1 MWTQVSKCVRIQ
13 QVGKATG
20 ITQLSMNLDHLSDLA
35 PNEFFLSKILKAV
48 YSAICFF
55 FLILEIKYLGI
66 IFFFVKYYDQLDTCI
81 SLCLA
86 SKVL

>member
-1 MWTQVSKCVRIQ
+1 MWTQVSKCVKIQ

-35 PNEFFLSKILKAV
+35 PNEYFSFGDFKGSFIV
-48 YSAICFF
+48 QYVFF

-66 IFFFVKYYDQLDTCI
+66 YFFFVKYYD
-81 SLCLA
+81 
-86 SKVL
+86 